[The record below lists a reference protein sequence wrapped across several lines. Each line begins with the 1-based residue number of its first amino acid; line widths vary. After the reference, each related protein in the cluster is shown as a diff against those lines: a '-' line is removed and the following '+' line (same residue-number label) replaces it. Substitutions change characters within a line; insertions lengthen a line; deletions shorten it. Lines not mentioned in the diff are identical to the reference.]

1 MNAKNTQLIVG
12 VVGVVLALSLS
23 VIPAGAIPVNI
34 TMIGNHF
41 AIAAPASALGNFGD
55 SAVFSWLQA
64 DVAAF
69 NAASG
74 TSYPMPTANLNG
86 SPLSKV
92 ETSYGPRSITLTIPS
107 NDYAFLHWGGKNGG
121 WEQAFYNPGADIN
134 YTFTAP
140 PGGKPS
146 VGGLSFYSTYG
157 GSSTGGGSVPEGGIT
172 IGLLGMAVGGLVLM
186 RKQ

>member
-1 MNAKNTQLIVG
+1 MLI
-12 VVGVVLALSLS
+12 LCLSA
-23 VIPAGAIPVNI
+23 IPAGAIPVNI
-34 TMIGNHF
+34 TMIGDHSVV
-41 AIAAPASALGNFGD
+41 AAPARALGNFGD
-55 SAVFSWLQA
+55 STVFNWLKA

-74 TSYPMPTANLNG
+74 TSYPMPTADLSG

-92 ETSYGPRSITLTIPS
+92 ETAFSPRSITLTIPS

-121 WEQAFYNPGADIN
+121 WAQAFYNPGADTS
-134 YTFTAP
+134 YTFAAP
-140 PGGKPS
+140 PGGRPS

-157 GSSTGGGSVPEGGIT
+157 SGSGGGGGSVPEGGVT